1 MFKKIGSFIQKVM
14 NMFLTTVI
22 FLGKIPALVFL
33 LLFVLSVFS
42 FAAVYDSL
50 PSRSF
55 YHSTSKFEYNNL
67 DEQAAEVLGL
77 IHNAV
82 IQNFIEQYSLS
93 TKTIDGWVVNI
104 DDLKVHSLNVSNFPK
119 EVVFG
124 LRLPI
129 PKENQEGMY
138 YFVDTLVINMG
149 DFIVTDGNYYFF
161 VEPKN
166 WKNNF
171 RNAISPPPPELKEL
185 FPNFERGFNKNLI
198 NFPMPV
204 NTRNEI
210 VKFGEAYRGFPDQ
223 ILGNFNRMLYF
234 SSGVATSTTFGDIVP
249 LTDRARILVAFQSI
263 LAIIFIGLFM
273 NSLALT
279 LVGLNNEN
287 A

>member
-1 MFKKIGSFIQKVM
+1 MRL
-14 NMFLTTVI
+14 FLAAVI
-22 FLGKIPALVFL
+22 FLGNIPALVFL

-42 FAAVYDSL
+42 FAAIYDSL

-55 YHSTSKFEYNNL
+55 YHSTSKFEHSTL
-67 DEQAAEVLGL
+67 DEQADEVLGL
-77 IHNAV
+77 IRDAV
-82 IQNFIEQYSLS
+82 IQNFIEQYTSP

-104 DDLKVHSLNVSNFPK
+104 EDLKVHSLNVSNYPK

-129 PKENQEGMY
+129 PRENKEGLY
-138 YFVDTLVINMG
+138 YFVDTFVINMG
-149 DFIVTDGNYYFF
+149 DFIVTNGNYYFF
-161 VEPKN
+161 AEPKN
-166 WKNNF
+166 WKNKF

-198 NFPMPV
+198 NFPMPI
-204 NTRNEI
+204 NTRDEI

-223 ILGNFNRMLYF
+223 IIGSFNRMLYF
-234 SSGVATSTTFGDIVP
+234 SAGVATSTTFGDIVP
-249 LTDRARILVAFQSI
+249 LTDHARTLVALQSI
-263 LAIIFIGLFM
+263 LAIILIGLFM

-279 LVGLNNEN
+279 LTGLNNEN